1 MTHMVAILAHPDDAE
16 ILAGGT
22 LYKHRQRGDSVEI
35 CSLTYTPDS
44 LRGQEGAE
52 GARRLGADFT
62 CFGLPDMGVSRY
74 TPDDV
79 ERLAAFL
86 LARPPDMVLTH
97 WQDDSHPDHAASVRL
112 VVEALVR
119 YAVSH
124 GLEDVDASRRAFP
137 QVWSCDTYGALG
149 RHGSF
154 EVEWY
159 IDVSAVWEQK
169 IHALEAHASQTP
181 AHWISLLTRHCAFYG
196 ARCNRPYAE
205 GFRRLPLA
213 FVNNVPAYEYLP

>member
-1 MTHMVAILAHPDDAE
+1 MPRVMAILAHPDDAE

-44 LRGQEGAE
+44 RRAQEGAE

-62 CFGLPDMGVSRY
+62 CVGLPDMGVARY
-74 TPDDV
+74 TPADV
-79 ERLAAFL
+79 DRLASRL
-86 LARPPDMVLTH
+86 LATPPDIVLTH
-97 WQDDSHPDHAASVRL
+97 WVDDAHPDHAASVRL
-112 VVEALVR
+112 VVDALLR

-124 GLEDVDASRRAFP
+124 GLDDVDASRRAFP

-149 RHGSF
+149 SRGSF

-159 IDVSAVWEQK
+159 IDVSNVWEHK
-169 IHALEAHASQTP
+169 VHALMAHQSQHP
-181 AHWISLLTRHCAFYG
+181 EHWLDLIQRHNAFYG
-196 ARCNRPYAE
+196 ARCNRRYAE
-205 GFRRLPLA
+205 GFRRLSLA
-213 FVNNVPAYEYLP
+213 FVNNVPAYDYLP